1 MYSHVFSYILIYSH
15 VFLRVLTCSHVFSKF
30 NYTESWIGLRKSR
43 YCWKKLDGSK
53 EEMLEEVMAAE
64 PKAKIPKVKQ
74 APAKQYFP
82 NLEKQSPE
90 PDPWREGWSV
100 GSYMMICYISE
111 GYPVPPKSEEVLNRK
126 IYDLVRY
133 PSLVNFANAER
144 R

>member
-1 MYSHVFSYILIYSH
+1 M
-15 VFLRVLTCSHVFSKF
+15 
-30 NYTESWIGLRKSR
+30 RKSR

-53 EEMLEEVMAAE
+53 EEMQEEVKAAD
-64 PKAKIPKVKQ
+64 PKATQTRAIPKVKK
-74 APAKQYFP
+74 APSKQYFP

-111 GYPVPPKSEEVLNRK
+111 GHPVPPHNPKTYLTGKSMTLFAT
-126 IYDLVRY
+126 

>member
-1 MYSHVFSYILIYSH
+1 M
-15 VFLRVLTCSHVFSKF
+15 
-30 NYTESWIGLRKSR
+30 RKSR